1 MLNFKYYVRA
11 HLRKKGYLNEAEETE
26 TELPSLD
33 DANADDGGLGDGTE
47 GAPAPPPVDPGVPPS
62 QRELEAID
70 IAIQALS
77 FDPDYIP
84 AKALVVYDMPEYE
97 KVSELVKRIIKYQ
110 PNYIA
115 TSGNDTDPFADPN
128 DPADLPQEQDTP
140 PEDEDS
146 KKRFKQI
153 KTSLATLIK
162 RCLKMDPSQITVDM
176 DVFSEPISPDTVDLI
191 RQELT
196 VMAGT

>member
-11 HLRKKGYLNEAEETE
+11 HLRNHGYILEAEEAD

-33 DANADDGGLGDGTE
+33 DAGEDDGGLGDGTE
-47 GAPAPPPVDPGVPPS
+47 GPPAPPAVDTSVPAS
-62 QRELEAID
+62 QAELEAID
-70 IAIQALS
+70 IAIQALN
-77 FDPDYIP
+77 FDPDFVP
-84 AKALVVYDMPEYE
+84 AKALIVYDMHEYE
-97 KVSELVKRIIKYQ
+97 KVADLVKRIIKYA

-115 TSGNDTDPFADPN
+115 TSGDDTDPFADPN
-128 DPADLPQEQDTP
+128 DPADLPQEQDSP
-140 PEDEDS
+140 AEDEDS

-153 KTSLATLIK
+153 KPHLGTLIK

-196 VMAGT
+196 VMVGT

>member
-1 MLNFKYYVRA
+1 MLNFKYFVRA
-11 HLRKKGYLNEAEETE
+11 QLRNRGYIIEAEEAD

-33 DANADDGGLGDGTE
+33 DANDDDGGLGDGTE
-47 GAPAPPPVDPGVPPS
+47 GAPTPPPVDPGVPAS
-62 QRELEAID
+62 QAELEAVD

-77 FDPDYIP
+77 FDPDFVP
-84 AKALVVYDMPEYE
+84 VKALVVYDMNEYE
-97 KVSELVKRIIKYQ
+97 KVADLVKRIIKYT

-115 TSGNDTDPFADPN
+115 TSSSDADPFADPN

-140 PEDEDS
+140 TEDEDS

-153 KTSLATLIK
+153 KPHLATLIK